1 LKSRNHP
8 IAKSRNSYGC
18 ASGGSCIS
26 FFMKAINFQMLV
38 AALALAA
45 LSFGCGGQIAPNQRP
60 GDATASRTSGNSAQ
74 QQTQGGNADQ
84 TTSSTKSGGGN
95 AQGPNASNT
104 TSSSK
109 GNQTTASGGQS
120 GNATKSSTSGTGGP
134 H

>member
-1 LKSRNHP
+1 
-8 IAKSRNSYGC
+8 
-18 ASGGSCIS
+18 
-26 FFMKAINFQMLV
+26 MKAINLRMLV
-38 AALALAA
+38 AALAMAGFC
-45 LSFGCGGQIAPNQRP
+45 FGCGGQIAPNQRP
-60 GDATASRTSGNSAQ
+60 ADATASRTSGNSAQ

-120 GNATKSSTSGTGGP
+120 GSAAKPSTSGSGGP